1 MFIFAF
7 GDFKEQWKKYLLISL
22 AVVCVLGT
30 IIIAGVLAAAA
41 IILFTI
47 GYYND
52 AFEVCGTTVGASLT
66 ICAIILYAV
75 SMYYM

>member
-1 MFIFAF
+1 M
-7 GDFKEQWKKYLLISL
+7 
-22 AVVCVLGT
+22 LGT

>member
-1 MFIFAF
+1 MKQILGKHKGYLIFI
-7 GDFKEQWKKYLLISL
+7 KKYVIIFIEKEKEI
-22 AVVCVLGT
+22 
-30 IIIAGVLAAAA
+30 IIIAGVLATAA

-66 ICAIILYAV
+66 ICAIVLYAV

>member
-1 MFIFAF
+1 M
-7 GDFKEQWKKYLLISL
+7 
-22 AVVCVLGT
+22 LGT

-41 IILFTI
+41 IILFAL

-52 AFEVCGTTVGASLT
+52 AFEVCGTTIGASLT
-66 ICAIILYAV
+66 ICAIVLYTV